1 MSRAATI
8 AAIERYFD
16 SGGFMADLSR
26 RVAIPTESQNPERG
40 AALSSYLKEEMQPGL
55 ERQGFKCTILPNPS
69 GKGGPFLVAERIEDA
84 ALPTVLTYGHGD
96 VIRGQD
102 EQWRSGLSPWKVTRE
117 GDRLYGRGTA
127 DNKGQ
132 HTINLAAMDA
142 VLKQRGRLGFNLK
155 VLIETGEEV
164 GSPGL
169 KEICAERKEL
179 LAADVL
185 IASDGP
191 RLQPGRPTIFLG
203 SRGAYNFDLTL
214 DLRKGGHHSGNWGG
228 LLRNPGIVLAHA
240 IASITDANGA
250 IRIPEWRPNSLTPS
264 VRHALEGLVIEGG
277 DDGPEID
284 ADWGEPG
291 LTSAERVFGWC
302 SFEVLAF
309 VTGNPDKPVNAIP
322 PRASAHCQLRYVVGV
337 DPGVILPALR
347 RHLDANGFEMVKL
360 APARDGYFAATRLDP
375 DHPWVKWTAASIEAT
390 TGGKPAILPNLGGSL
405 PNDVFADVLGLPTV
419 WIPHSYAACSQHAP
433 NEHMLASVARDAL
446 RIMAGVFWDLGEK
459 GKVRQ

>member
-1 MSRAATI
+1 MTREASLQD
-8 AAIERYFD
+8 IERYFD
-16 SGGFMADLSR
+16 GGGFVTDLAR

-40 AALSSYLKEEMQPGL
+40 AALAAYLTDEMQPIL
-55 ERQGFKCTILPNPS
+55 ERRGFRCTILPNPVA
-69 GKGGPFLVAERIEDA
+69 KYGPFLLAERIEDP

-132 HTINLAAMDA
+132 HTINLAAMQA
-142 VLKQRGRLGFNLK
+142 VLERRGRLGFNLK

-169 KEICAERKEL
+169 KDLCSTHKDL
-179 LAADVL
+179 FAADVL

-191 RLQPGRPTIFLG
+191 RLQPQRATMFLG
-203 SRGAYNFDLTL
+203 SRGAYNFDLSL

-240 IASITDANGA
+240 IASITDVNGA
-250 IRIPEWRPNSLTPS
+250 IRVPEWRPNSLTDS
-264 VRHALEGLVIEGG
+264 VKRAIDGLVVEGG
-277 DDGPEID
+277 DDGPQID

-291 LTSAERVFGWC
+291 LTPAERVFGWC

-337 DPGVILPALR
+337 NPDDILPALR
-347 RHLDANGFEMVKL
+347 RHLDAHGFQMVTMT
-360 APARDGYFAATRLDP
+360 PSREGYFAATRLDP
-375 DHPWVKWTAASIEAT
+375 DHPWVRWTAASIERT
-390 TGGKPAILPNLGGSL
+390 TGTKPAILPNVGGSL

-433 NEHMLASVARDAL
+433 NEHMLAPVARDAL
-446 RIMAGVFWDLGEK
+446 RIMTGVFWDLGET
-459 GKVRQ
+459 GTPQ